1 MLQPIA
7 LLAVAA
13 VLAGC
18 QALPSIEPVQPWEK
32 STLALETMKAG
43 GPLPALGSVD
53 QHVYTSKEGVKG
65 GTGIGG
71 GGCGCN

>member
-1 MLQPIA
+1 MFKPIA
-7 LLAVAA
+7 LLMAA
-13 VLAGC
+13 GLLAGC
-18 QALPSIEPVQPWEK
+18 QAIQDVQPWEK

-43 GPLPALGSVD
+43 GPVPVLGSVD
-53 QHVYTSKEGVKG
+53 QHVYTSKEAVKG